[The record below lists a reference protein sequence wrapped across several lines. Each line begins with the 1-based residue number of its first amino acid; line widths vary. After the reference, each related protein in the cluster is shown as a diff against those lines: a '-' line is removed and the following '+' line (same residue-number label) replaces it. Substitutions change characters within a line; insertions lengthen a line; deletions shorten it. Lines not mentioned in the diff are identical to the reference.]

1 MQQLLPG
8 GFLVPQS
15 GRKGFCASA
24 VFILATAALLAHS
37 AFAADGPSA
46 CASSPKL
53 VGACFTVHGRL
64 SLWNGSPAFRIWPIG
79 TKRMLGVNGAD
90 DDPDAASPI
99 PDAVARLRATDFTQV
114 YGDYRVCPF
123 SRSKSGHMQFVC
135 IDSASNLSARE
146 P

>member
-1 MQQLLPG
+1 MRQVLPIATSV
-8 GFLVPQS
+8 L
-15 GRKGFCASA
+15 A
-24 VFILATAALLAHS
+24 VAIVALLVAP
-37 AFAADGPSA
+37 ALAVEPSA
-46 CASSPKL
+46 CAASPKL

-64 SLWNGSPAFRIWPIG
+64 SLWNGAPAFRIWSIG

-90 DDPDAASPI
+90 NDPDAASPI

-123 SRSKSGHMQFVC
+123 SLSKPGRMQFVC
-135 IDSASNLSARE
+135 IDGAANLSARE